1 MKTFY
6 QATLSKPLTF
16 KPLVVCVYIYIYR
29 YIYIYIYM
37 KIMWWASVAD
47 EEETLIQR

>member
-16 KPLVVCVYIYIYR
+16 KPLVVCIYI

>member
-16 KPLVVCVYIYIYR
+16 KPLVV